1 MEETQAMNAVNKYS
15 KNYSEKGFWEK
26 VKRYA
31 LKFGVKPI
39 YILLLLFY
47 LIPKVSFANK
57 AIIIGGLG
65 YFISPFDIIP
75 DAIPVAGYIDDMAVL
90 MFVYSTVKSNLDDE
104 IRQKA
109 KDNLRTF
116 FVNFDENIIKEL

>member
-1 MEETQAMNAVNKYS
+1 MEETQAMNEVNKYA

-26 VKRYA
+26 VKRYS

-39 YILLLLFY
+39 YLLLLLFY
-47 LIPKVSFANK
+47 LIPKVSIIDK

-75 DAIPVAGYIDDMAVL
+75 DAIPVVGYIDDMAVL
-90 MFVYSTVKSNLDDE
+90 MFVYSRVKSNLDDE
-104 IRQKA
+104 TIQKA
-109 KDNLRTF
+109 KDKLRSIF
-116 FVNFDENIIKEL
+116 GNFDENIISEL

>member
-1 MEETQAMNAVNKYS
+1 M
-15 KNYSEKGFWEK
+15 
-26 VKRYA
+26 
-31 LKFGVKPI
+31 
-39 YILLLLFY
+39 
-47 LIPKVSFANK
+47 SFADK
-57 AIIIGGLG
+57 AIIIGALG

-75 DAIPVAGYIDDMAVL
+75 DAIPVAGYIDDMAIL
-90 MFVYSTVKSNLDDE
+90 MFVYYRVKSKLDDE